1 MRTAIVLKLIPG
13 LLTTTLFVA
22 CEKEPSPAAPK
33 QALFSVQDERNSRIT
48 GGGKLEGG
56 RDFATFGLNARPDQ
70 GHIEWVQHC
79 LDGATNA
86 ATCSL
91 GSFTFHE
98 STIADY
104 GEDGDAN
111 CRVWSGSGEA
121 KFKDQT
127 SPDGTF
133 DFTAKACDSG
143 EPGHGRDFIWFD
155 MVSST
160 DMVGSTDAYHREGML
175 MGGNIQLHKGTPGP
189 AATECG
195 TGVVPT

>member
-1 MRTAIVLKLIPG
+1 MRTPIIVKSIPG
-13 LLTTTLFVA
+13 LLTTTLFVLA
-22 CEKEPSPAAPK
+22 CEQAPSPAGPK
-33 QALFSVQDERNSRIT
+33 RAQFSAQDEPSSRIT

-79 LDGATNA
+79 LDGATDA

-98 STIADY
+98 STIDDY
-104 GEDGDAN
+104 GEDAEPN

-121 KFKDQT
+121 KFRDQA

-133 DFTAKACDSG
+133 NFTAKACDSG
-143 EPGHGRDFIWFD
+143 EPGRGRDFVCF
-155 MVSST
+155 
-160 DMVGSTDAYHREGML
+160 DMVGSAGAYHREGML
-175 MGGNIQLHKGTPGP
+175 MGGNVQLHKGTPGT
-189 AATECG
+189 ATTECG
-195 TGVVPT
+195 IDVVPT

>member
-22 CEKEPSPAAPK
+22 CEKEPSPAAPTRA
-33 QALFSVQDERNSRIT
+33 QFSAQDEKNSRIT
-48 GGGKLEGG
+48 GGGKLDGG

-79 LDGATNA
+79 LDGATDA

-98 STIADY
+98 STITDY
-104 GEDGDAN
+104 GEDADAN

-121 KFKDQT
+121 KFKIRLRPTARST
-127 SPDGTF
+127 SPRKRVTPASRATAGTLSVS
-133 DFTAKACDSG
+133 TWSTVPMCTIEKA
-143 EPGHGRDFIWFD
+143 R
-155 MVSST
+155 
-160 DMVGSTDAYHREGML
+160 
-175 MGGNIQLHKGTPGP
+175 
-189 AATECG
+189 
-195 TGVVPT
+195 